1 MHHLSLAAAM
11 LLVVVVVAILFVV
24 VVVAVV
30 VVVVVVLV
38 AVVAVVVVE
47 EVVVVVV
54 VEEEPADVPKFP
66 IAKSTAKGI
75 MQRGVGEFA
84 ASTIWMILTE
94 PTFSIKN
101 PSFCRLDSQALSQTT
116 NLAEM
121 ANSARERHQPSWVQR
136 KVEVHPVD
144 AALSVTRLRISIL
157 TWVLWVWCF
166 GASKGTEV
174 SKILNVPKKHV
185 ENGRRF
191 KQALFFV

>member
-1 MHHLSLAAAM
+1 M
-11 LLVVVVVAILFVV
+11 LKIRSNLECIICPAILFVVV

-38 AVVAVVVVE
+38 AVVAVVVVVE

-54 VEEEPADVPKFP
+54 VEEPADVPKFP

>member
-1 MHHLSLAAAM
+1 
-11 LLVVVVVAILFVV
+11 
-24 VVVAVV
+24 
-30 VVVVVVLV
+30 
-38 AVVAVVVVE
+38 
-47 EVVVVVV
+47 
-54 VEEEPADVPKFP
+54 
-66 IAKSTAKGI
+66 
-75 MQRGVGEFA
+75 
-84 ASTIWMILTE
+84 MILNE

-144 AALSVTRLRISIL
+144 AALSVTRLRNLNSD
-157 TWVLWVWCF
+157 V
-166 GASKGTEV
+166 GALGLVFRGVSKGAEA

-191 KQALFFV
+191 KQALFSCLKFEMSGCFALTFCYLPCF